1 MKKLFT
7 ISYSLENIGSAVTSF
22 WQQAGTYRVMAL
34 EGDLGAGK
42 TTFIHA
48 LCQFL
53 GVKDAV
59 SSPTFSLINEYLLEG
74 KSSLKQVYHMDWYR
88 VDSEDEAIQAGMEDA
103 LKNPEAYCFV
113 EWAEKAKR
121 LLPKPYLTVKIIPT
135 AETERVIEGYL
146 TE

>member
-1 MKKLFT
+1 M
-7 ISYSLENIGSAVTSF
+7 EAAVASF
-22 WQQAGTYRVMAL
+22 WKHALAYRVMAL

-48 LCQFL
+48 LCQYL

-59 SSPTFSLINEYLLEG
+59 SSPTFSLINEYLLE
-74 KSSLKQVYHMDWYR
+74 SESPLKKVYHMDWYR
-88 VDSEDEAIQAGMEDA
+88 VDSEEEAIQAGMEDA

-121 LLPKPYLTVKIIPT
+121 LLPKPYLTVKIIPIT
-135 AETERVIEGYL
+135 VTERVLEVYL
-146 TE
+146 TA